1 MAKDADNEAARVSQ
15 YDLSS
20 IRASV
25 RRPTLLV
32 KAAIHTKNKI
42 SDLQQISQNV
52 AACKHKTLLPG
63 LENT

>member
-1 MAKDADNEAARVSQ
+1 MAKDADSEAARVSQ

-32 KAAIHTKNKI
+32 KAAAHNKH
-42 SDLQQISQNV
+42 QQSAI
-52 AACKHKTLLPG
+52 AIL
-63 LENT
+63 